1 MEVSQGEIQL
11 MDEQKKEISERI
23 IIEGILIDN
32 ALKRAMRKAAI
43 MHKKMGNTV
52 YASKDGV
59 VYAIPPE
66 EIVIPEAPPE

>member
-1 MEVSQGEIQL
+1 MSEE
-11 MDEQKKEISERI
+11 KKAGIAPVED
-23 IIEGILIDN
+23 ILIEN

-66 EIVIPEAPPE
+66 DIVIPDAPPEDPA

>member
-1 MEVSQGEIQL
+1 ME
-11 MDEQKKEISERI
+11 EQKKDISERI